1 MATYKVTMLRHGES
15 AWNADNKFCGWH
27 DADLVESGVQ
37 EAKKAAQVCYSYMCV
52 SVVKLGWGDPGDLR
66 SPTSDL
72 RSPPL
77 TTDPH
82 LWSFMFFLS

>member
-1 MATYKVTMLRHGES
+1 V
-15 AWNADNKFCGWH
+15 
-27 DADLVESGVQ
+27 
-37 EAKKAAQVCYSYMCV
+37 QVCIDTQTISDVVMRTKMRKLIHIPYIHYIIPIKRSSFSFV
-52 SVVKLGWGDPGDLR
+52 LTLTNLEQPVKAKESVVKLGGGTTGDLR

-82 LWSFMFFLS
+82 LWF